1 LKLFATKINS
11 CSYIVNGIRRYD
23 NMNLGKLNEKCPK
36 CGCKDKTLK
45 RDLDS
50 EFHAHAKTGSLTCS
64 KCGYVFVSKDHEET
78 K

>member
-1 LKLFATKINS
+1 
-11 CSYIVNGIRRYD
+11 
-23 NMNLGKLNEKCPK
+23 MNLGKLNEKCPK

-64 KCGYVFVSKDHEET
+64 KCGHVFVSKEHEET
-78 K
+78 D